1 MDTEKLQATYD
12 SLMAQPSWMITLL
25 SGFGLVVAAGIAYL
39 LVRRLLVELLFR
51 LISLASAKKDGVKVH
66 QRYRFIGLLA
76 NIVPAAMIS
85 IGVETILGLPPM
97 FVTVVQNV
105 CAAFVV
111 LTIAFAMSNIID
123 LIGDYFQHRPG
134 KTQLPIKSY
143 FQVAKIVIA
152 CITVIL
158 IAAALLDKSP
168 VILLSGLGALAAV
181 LMLVFQ
187 DTLLS
192 FVASIL
198 ILSNRMVHIGDWIEM
213 PQLNADGDVI
223 DISLH
228 TVKVQN
234 WDKTITTIPTRRLI
248 SDSFKNWRGMVES
261 GGRRIKRPIFIDQNS
276 VRFLT
281 ENEQK
286 NLHRFALLHSY
297 LEDKE
302 KEIGNWNA
310 HLQAEGKDPVNA
322 RRTTNIGTFR
332 VYVQQYLRNHGQVH
346 QGMTLLVRQL
356 APTSS
361 GLPLEIYCFTNSTA
375 WAVYEGIQSDI
386 FDHLLAILPEFGL
399 RVFQDPGGADF
410 RQLAAAQQKDPPP
423 ETPRAS

>member
-1 MDTEKLQATYD
+1 MDTKTLQASYD
-12 SLMAQPSWMITLL
+12 TLLAQPSWIITAL
-25 SGFGLVVAAGIAYL
+25 SGFGLVVASALAYL
-39 LVRRLLVELLFR
+39 LVRRLLVELVFR
-51 LISLASAKKDGVKVH
+51 LITLAAKKDGQSVH

-85 IGVETILGLPPM
+85 IGVETMLGLPPV
-97 FVTVVQNV
+97 FVTIVQNV

-123 LIGDYFQHRPG
+123 LLGNYFQHRPG

-143 FQVAKIVIA
+143 FQVAKIVIT

-213 PQLNADGDVI
+213 PQVHADGDVI

-261 GGRRIKRPIFIDQNS
+261 GGRRIKRSIYLDQNS

-281 ENEQK
+281 EEEQK
-286 NLHRFALLHSY
+286 RLRRFSLLNNY

-302 KEIGNWNA
+302 KEISTWNA
-310 HLQAEGKDPVNA
+310 PLLAEGKDPVNA

-332 VYVQQYLRNHGQVH
+332 IYVQQYLRNHGQVH

-356 APTSS
+356 APTTS

-375 WAVYEGIQSDI
+375 WVVYEGIQSDI

-399 RVFQDPGGADF
+399 RVFQEAGGADF
-410 RQLAAAQQKDPPP
+410 RHIAVQNNAQIPPAA
-423 ETPRAS
+423 

>member
-1 MDTEKLQATYD
+1 MDTKTLQASYD
-12 SLMAQPSWMITLL
+12 ALLTQPSWIITTL
-25 SGFGLVVAAGIAYL
+25 SGFGLVVAAALAYL
-39 LVRRLLVELLFR
+39 LVRRLLVELVFR
-51 LISLASAKKDGVKVH
+51 LITLAAKKDGQSVH

-85 IGVETILGLPPM
+85 IGVETMMGLPPV
-97 FVTVVQNV
+97 FVTIVQNV

-123 LIGDYFQHRPG
+123 LLGNYFQHRPG

-143 FQVAKIVIA
+143 FQVAKIVIT
-152 CITVIL
+152 CITIIL

-213 PQLNADGDVI
+213 PQVHADGDVI

-261 GGRRIKRPIFIDQNS
+261 GGRRIKRSIFLDQNS

-281 ENEQK
+281 EEEHK
-286 NLHRFALLHSY
+286 RLRRFSLLNNY

-302 KEIGNWNA
+302 KEITTWNA
-310 HLQAEGKDPVNA
+310 PLLAEGKDPVNA

-332 VYVQQYLRNHGQVH
+332 IYVQQYLRNHGQVH

-356 APTSS
+356 APTTS

-375 WAVYEGIQSDI
+375 WVVYEGIQSDI

-399 RVFQDPGGADF
+399 RVFQEAGGADF
-410 RQLAAAQQKDPPP
+410 RHIAVQNNAPVPPAA
-423 ETPRAS
+423 

>member
-1 MDTEKLQATYD
+1 MDKEDLHSFYENL
-12 SLMAQPSWMITLL
+12 SAQPAWVITLL
-25 SGFGLVVAAGIAYL
+25 SAFGLVIAAGVAYL
-39 LVRRLLVELLFR
+39 VVRRLLVELVFR
-51 LISLASAKKDGVKVH
+51 LISLASAKNSADVH
-66 QRYRFIGLLA
+66 ARYRFIGLLA
-76 NIVPAAMIS
+76 NIVPAVIVSA
-85 IGVETILGLPPM
+85 GVEAIPGASALV
-97 FVTVVQNV
+97 VTVIQNV
-105 CAAFVV
+105 SAAFVV
-111 LTIAFAMSNIID
+111 LTIAFALSNIID
-123 LIGDYFQHRPG
+123 LLGDYFQHRPG
-134 KTQLPIKSY
+134 RKNLPIKSY

-152 CITVIL
+152 CITTIL

-261 GGRRIKRPIFIDQNS
+261 GGRRIKRSIYLDQNS
-276 VRFLT
+276 VRFVSAD
-281 ENEQK
+281 EQK
-286 NLHRFALLHSY
+286 KLHRFSLLHNY
-297 LEDKE
+297 LADKE
-302 KEIGNWNA
+302 KEIETWNA
-310 HLQAEGKDPVNA
+310 TLNAEGKDPINA

-332 VYVQQYLRNHGQVH
+332 AYVLQYLRSHAQVH
-346 QGMTLLVRQL
+346 QGMTLIVRQL
-356 APTSS
+356 APTAK
-361 GLPLEIYCFTNSTA
+361 GLPLEIYCFTNTTA
-375 WAVYEGIQSDI
+375 WVAYEGIQADI

-399 RVFQDPGGADF
+399 RVFQEPGGADF
-410 RQLAAAQQKDPPP
+410 RQLAAP
-423 ETPRAS
+423 ASSST